1 MLFYIKGTVAE
12 CQKFLTKLTKDT
24 QKSNVTISTFQFS
37 PETPALIPVSSRSNA
52 ISIDDDYRNGMD
64 SYVIKVNSV
73 FSDVSTIAIAFDYH
87 NEVGYLIPKLGV
99 LPVLESQVRDKLI
112 ELNLDTTLKDI
123 ITLSEFV

>member
-52 ISIDDDYRNGMD
+52 ISIDYDYRNGMD

-73 FSDVSTIAIAFDYH
+73 FSDVSTIAIALDYH
-87 NEVGYLIPKLGV
+87 NEVGYIIPKIGII
-99 LPVLESQVRDKLI
+99 PVLENKVHSEILQ
-112 ELNLDTTLKDI
+112 LNLDMDLKDI
-123 ITLSEFV
+123 ITLSEFA